1 MNKSLNVD
9 NIAGRSGVQV
19 LPSSFIEQKSKEEDP
34 KHSCQGLYFEDIN
47 EN

>member
-9 NIAGRSGVQV
+9 NFAGRSGVQV
-19 LPSSFIEQKSKEEDP
+19 LPSSFIEEESEEEDP
-34 KHSCQGLYFEDIN
+34 KHSYQGLYFEDIN

>member
-9 NIAGRSGVQV
+9 DFAGRSGVQV
-19 LPSSFIEQKSKEEDP
+19 LPSSFIEQKSEEEDP